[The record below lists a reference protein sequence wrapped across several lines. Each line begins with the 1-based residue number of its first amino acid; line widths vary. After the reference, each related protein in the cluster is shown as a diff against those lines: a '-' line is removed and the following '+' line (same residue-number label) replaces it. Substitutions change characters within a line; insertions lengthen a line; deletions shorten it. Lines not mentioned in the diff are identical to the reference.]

1 MLIAVYVFGVA
12 IGVVLTIGVALIAIS
27 ASAKA
32 KQRADFERVTRP
44 SPYRE
49 LMKAKRGAL

>member
-12 IGVVLTIGVALIAIS
+12 IGVVFTIGVALIAIS